1 MDNEMNNM
9 DGMEED
15 LVVFE
20 DEDGMEYSFV
30 VEDYMFYNGEEYA
43 LLADADAED
52 EDDVE
57 CVICKVVAEEED
69 GEEVENFEL
78 VEDDSL
84 AEKLLELFNTKI
96 KEDGEEE

>member
-30 VEDYMFYNGEEYA
+30 VEDYMFYNGEE
-43 LLADADAED
+43 
-52 EDDVE
+52 
-57 CVICKVVAEEED
+57 
-69 GEEVENFEL
+69 
-78 VEDDSL
+78 
-84 AEKLLELFNTKI
+84 
-96 KEDGEEE
+96 